1 MRILLVSQYFYPEN
15 FKFND
20 LALDLSIDNEIIVLT
35 GKPNYPQGNF
45 FPGYSFWGPTKEQYK
60 KITIYRAPLIP
71 RKNSKFFLALNYI
84 SFALFSSL
92 FSIYFYLTSK
102 KFDKILV
109 CQVSPIFMVLPAI
122 TLRWLTKTPVI
133 LWITDLWP
141 ESLSA
146 TGVIKNSFIL
156 KMVEKFASWAYKNV
170 DKVLVSCKG
179 FEQSIRSKSPLSK
192 IEYYPYWA
200 EEFYRVSPKD
210 PRFNFLNTFVLM
222 FAGNIGEAQNLKLLV
237 RAVGYLKQDKK
248 FLVVIAGDGRAKQEL
263 KQEISRLKLEA
274 FFHFCGPFQAEEMPG
289 IYAHA
294 DALYLSLKKDPI
306 FEITVPS
313 KLQSYMACAKPIL
326 ASIDGEAADVI
337 DQSKG
342 GLVSP
347 AEDLECLVKNMQKMI
362 SLSHEERQNMG
373 ESAHRYYKAH
383 FDRTVSMKKIRHV
396 LSHT

>member
-20 LALDLSIDNEIIVLT
+20 LAEDLSKDNEVVVLT
-35 GKPNYPQGNF
+35 GKPNYPRGDF
-45 FPGYSFWGPTKEQYK
+45 FPGYKFLGATKEQYK
-60 KITIYRAPLIP
+60 NITIYRAPLIP
-71 RKNSKFFLALNYI
+71 RKNNKLFLTLNYI

-92 FSIYFYLTSK
+92 FSFFFYFTK
-102 KFDKILV
+102 RKFDKILV

-146 TGVIKNSFIL
+146 TGVIKNRLIL
-156 KMVEKFASWAYKNV
+156 NLVEKFAAWAYRNV
-170 DKVLVSCKG
+170 DEILVSCKG
-179 FEQSIRSKSPLSK
+179 FEQSIKMKSPDSK

-200 EEFYRVSPKD
+200 EDFYKVVPKD
-210 PRFNFLNTFVLM
+210 VRFNFLNTFILM

-237 RAVGYLKQDKK
+237 QAANRLRYDYK
-248 FLVVIAGDGRAKQEL
+248 FLVVIAGDGRAIQEL
-263 KQEISRLKLEA
+263 KNHIVRLDLEK
-274 FFHFCGPFQAEEMPG
+274 FFHFCGSYRAEEMPG

-294 DALYLSLKKDPI
+294 DALYLSLRKDPI

-326 ASIDGEAADVI
+326 ASIDGEAAEVI
-337 DQSKG
+337 EQSLG
-342 GLVSP
+342 GMVSP
-347 AEDLECLVKNMQKMI
+347 AEDLDALVKNMQKMI
-362 SLSHEERQNMG
+362 NLSAHDKLIMG
-373 ESAHRYYKAH
+373 ESAHQYYKSH
-383 FDRTVSMKKIRHV
+383 FDRSVSMKKIRHI
-396 LSHT
+396 LSQA